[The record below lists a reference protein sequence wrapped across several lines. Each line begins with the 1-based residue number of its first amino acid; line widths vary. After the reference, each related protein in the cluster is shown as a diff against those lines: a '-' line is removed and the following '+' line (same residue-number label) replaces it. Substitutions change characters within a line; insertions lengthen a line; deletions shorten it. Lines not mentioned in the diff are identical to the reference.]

1 MAHSQSL
8 EHAGSLNHAA
18 KGPPSRRRRRGRLPS
33 QNVDGAQTILG
44 MLHLVSILAPHQRIP
59 LLQEEVAFEYDVS
72 RVRWEYTLDRKFIP
86 S

>member
-1 MAHSQSL
+1 MARSQSI
-8 EHAGSLNHAA
+8 EHAGSLKHDA
-18 KGPPSRRRRRGRLPS
+18 KGPQSRQRCGGRLPS

-72 RVRWEYTLDRKFIP
+72 RMRWEYTLDRKFIP